1 MKLVVYGGIG
11 EHGRNCFLIQGNHA
25 CFLLDAGTGGSGELP
40 SLPSEVIPRLCCVF
54 LSHSHADHSGA
65 LFLLAKYGFHG
76 KLLATT
82 ETLAQISSPVPSLSL
97 DHGHY
102 GPVSWYWGRSGHCIG
117 SAWISITFEGKRILY
132 SGDYYE
138 ESGGYLCDPI
148 RGQQADIALIDAAY
162 GVTDLSIEKA
172 ASTILGEIRRQLEV
186 HPLLLFPVPKHGRG
200 QDLLRLFSLR
210 LAGIPI
216 WADKRLL
223 EEKQQDP
230 HAFWLH
236 PFMDDAKELEGI
248 PRRGIVLFCDPQL
261 NTGEGRELARHAFTI
276 CTGTIDASS
285 NAEEIIRKGL
295 GVFLRYPV
303 HQNLGEYMALCRKNQ
318 FTVTVPF
325 HCPSLGQEQVVTF

>member
-117 SAWISITFEGKRILY
+117 SAWLSIAFEGKRILY

-162 GVTDLSIEKA
+162 GATDLSIEKA
-172 ASTILGEIRRQLEV
+172 ASTILGEIRRQLPSPPALPCSEAWPWPGLAQAV
-186 HPLLLFPVPKHGRG
+186 LASPRWNPDLGGQAATGRKTTG
-200 QDLLRLFSLR
+200 SPCI
-210 LAGIPI
+210 LA
-216 WADKRLL
+216 A
-223 EEKQQDP
+223 
-230 HAFWLH
+230 
-236 PFMDDAKELEGI
+236 
-248 PRRGIVLFCDPQL
+248 
-261 NTGEGRELARHAFTI
+261 
-276 CTGTIDASS
+276 
-285 NAEEIIRKGL
+285 
-295 GVFLRYPV
+295 PV
-303 HQNLGEYMALCRKNQ
+303 HG
-318 FTVTVPF
+318 
-325 HCPSLGQEQVVTF
+325 